1 MSSILGLKK
10 LQFFHLWMSW
20 KYGSKVN
27 IWYCLHFSIHK
38 WMIISEHCMVRRG
51 IFNTSTSSVIFK
63 WTGKYCFLR
72 NYYFMSVSTNKM
84 CGIVVSLFNALFNVT
99 VHAYCAV
106 CAWSLLSVVTE
117 TGPSGNIT
125 AQYNAISKYMP
136 HTEWRCLLCVRH
148 SLHAWCIWTM
158 TTEII
163 TIAINIS

>member
-1 MSSILGLKK
+1 MVLKSIYDTV
-10 LQFFHLWMSW
+10 FIFP
-20 KYGSKVN
+20 YT
-27 IWYCLHFSIHK
+27 
-38 WMIISEHCMVRRG
+38 SEWL
-51 IFNTSTSSVIFK
+51 FLNTAWLDEAYLILPLPLLFLNEQE
-63 WTGKYCFLR
+63 KYCFLR